1 MLVSQCGRSV
11 RNLRLPG
18 SGRQLMK
25 TSPLAKFES
34 YAAKGAHRATANMGI
49 RQSLRLRH
57 KNQTPDMGIFIW
69 YFVLIAFLE
78 SVVFAGRFGPPV
90 ADAPD

>member
-1 MLVSQCGRSV
+1 MPHTGYFLFLMVLQCGQIV

-34 YAAKGAHRATANMGI
+34 YVAKGAHRATANMGI
-49 RQSLRLRH
+49 RQSLRLRQ
-57 KNQTPDMGIFIW
+57 KNQTPDMG
-69 YFVLIAFLE
+69 VLFLC
-78 SVVFAGRFGPPV
+78 
-90 ADAPD
+90 